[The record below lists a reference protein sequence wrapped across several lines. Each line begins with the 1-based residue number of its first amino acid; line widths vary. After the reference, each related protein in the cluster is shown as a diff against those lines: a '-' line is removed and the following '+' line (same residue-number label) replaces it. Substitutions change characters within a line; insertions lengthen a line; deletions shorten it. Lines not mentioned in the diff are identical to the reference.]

1 MEKSNLVSVCR
12 VLEKKEVKELRKWV
26 NSPAHNLRQ
35 DVADLF
41 EYLVSGQHLHSEK
54 HLEKERVFQ
63 AIYHGKTYSDA
74 EMRQVMHFLLRVIE
88 NFLVYNELLRDEVR
102 SQTILA
108 KVYRQRKLTKLFQKT
123 MEAGWE
129 ILRKQPHRNH
139 QHFENEYLLQFEQF
153 NHLSSLGRTVPLN
166 LQEVSDSNDISFII
180 NKLQVGCIM
189 LSHQKVFNTNYNLGL
204 LSPVLEFVENNKNL
218 LENPAIAIYYF
229 TFKANTESDNEGNF
243 IALKEQVR
251 LHGDFFPLSEIRSI
265 YLFAINYCIG
275 KINIG
280 EFNYI
285 REVFDLYQQ
294 GLSKDIFLENNQMSR
309 FTFRNIV
316 ASGLQLKEYDWVK
329 SFIEQYQHFLDE
341 NHRDSFVQFNMAHLY
356 FEKKDY
362 TLAMKLIAQFDYDD
376 ILIMLVAKTM
386 LLKMYYELDEFSAL
400 DSLLGSMNTYLQ
412 RKKVM
417 GYHKDNYKNIIQYT
431 KKMLKVTHY
440 EKEQILKL
448 KQEIEAVNPLTER
461 KWLLAQLDKL

>member
-1 MEKSNLVSVCR
+1 MEKSHLVSIFR

-26 NSPAHNLRQ
+26 GSPAHNLRK
-35 DVADLF
+35 DVTDLF
-41 EYLVSGQHLHSEK
+41 EYLVSGQHLFSEK

-63 AIYHGKTYSDA
+63 AIYPGKTYSDA
-74 EMRQVMHFLLRVIE
+74 EMRQVMHFLLRVVE
-88 NFLVYNELLRDEVR
+88 NFLVYNELAKDEVR

-123 MEAGWE
+123 METGWD

-204 LSPVLEFVENNKNL
+204 LSPVLEFVENNKEL

-229 TFKANTESDNEGNF
+229 TYKANTESDNEGNF
-243 IALKEQVR
+243 KSLKEQIR
-251 LHGDFFPLSEIRSI
+251 LHGDFFPLPEIRSI

-275 KINIG
+275 KMNLG
-280 EFNYI
+280 AFSYV
-285 REVFDLYQQ
+285 REAFDLYQQ
-294 GLSKDIFLENNQMSR
+294 GLSKDIFLENNEMSR

-316 ASGLQLKEYDWVK
+316 AIGLQLKEYDWVK
-329 SFIEQYQHFLDE
+329 SFIKKYQ
-341 NHRDSFVQFNMAHLY
+341 LY
-356 FEKKDY
+356 W
-362 TLAMKLIAQFDYDD
+362 MKS
-376 ILIMLVAKTM
+376 T
-386 LLKMYYELDEFSAL
+386 ERAL
-400 DSLLGSMNTYLQ
+400 CSSTW
-412 RKKVM
+412 
-417 GYHKDNYKNIIQYT
+417 HIF
-431 KKMLKVTHY
+431 
-440 EKEQILKL
+440 ILK
-448 KQEIEAVNPLTER
+448 KRIIPRQ
-461 KWLLAQLDKL
+461 